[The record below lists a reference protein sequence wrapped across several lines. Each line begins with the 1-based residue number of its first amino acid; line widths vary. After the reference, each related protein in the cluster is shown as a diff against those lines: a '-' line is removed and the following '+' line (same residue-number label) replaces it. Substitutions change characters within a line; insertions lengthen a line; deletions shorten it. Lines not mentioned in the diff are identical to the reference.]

1 VERTARA
8 AGRPARLV
16 EQLGYTVGV
25 HRDTVRLAPAGR
37 ATPSGRRRRIRR
49 SARSPGGEG

>member
-1 VERTARA
+1 VEGAARA

-16 EQLGYTVGV
+16 EQLGCAVGA

-37 ATPSGRRRRIRR
+37 
-49 SARSPGGEG
+49 SAR